1 MFFEFFNIK
10 SADPN
15 NIKIDKK
22 SYKNI
27 LLYYIGQVKIKD
39 WKYVKIYSVNPL
51 YLTFNKVHGYFQE
64 INENKYLTLVP
75 TS

>member
-39 WKYVKIYSVNPL
+39 WKYVKICSVNPL